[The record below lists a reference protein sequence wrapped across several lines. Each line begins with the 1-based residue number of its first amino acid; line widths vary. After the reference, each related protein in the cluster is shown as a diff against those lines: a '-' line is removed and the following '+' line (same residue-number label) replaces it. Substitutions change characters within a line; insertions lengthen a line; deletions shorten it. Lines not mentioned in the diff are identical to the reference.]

1 MGRIIGLD
9 VGIGSLGWAVIDETN
24 RRIDDLGVRIF
35 ESGEEGASKAADR
48 ASQIRRASRAKRRL
62 NKRCKQR
69 KNRLRKILEENEI
82 ITSEEINRAYRT
94 KGFNADIW
102 RYRSEGLK
110 RKLEP
115 IELASIL
122 INFANY
128 RGYQDFYEDSEEDN
142 EGKLTS
148 AKNRIIQLFEEKKGK
163 YVTIGNMIYSDST
176 FRNPTNGDLI
186 IRNRGRKD
194 SNGKKATDY
203 KYLIDRKYLLEEA
216 DILLN
221 RQCEFGFEQLK
232 PDTISVIQECIFK
245 QRDFEEGPGPRN
257 DDPRRDSMLA
267 ATSGQQKYTGFD
279 ELIGYCPFYPNEKR
293 GNRNSQ
299 LYDMYVLINT
309 LSQFEFYNSDNRPVI
324 CPSIIID
331 EVRSG
336 LFENDGVYKKKDF
349 DQLCKKYG
357 VTVCYTGDFKS
368 KKNLISSPFIKVLTN
383 KDYFTEELIN
393 QFKQESYMDGES
405 LSSKIGYVLAKYVT
419 PRRRKDELSLIIDS
433 EEFKAMNY
441 AKSLKVCKA
450 ESGANVSFKYMRE
463 AIEAYL
469 SGVRYGDFQ
478 AKFLKNNS
486 DEHKYNYLNDNGK
499 LNPILDPDMMRNPVV
514 YRSINEVRKIVNAI
528 TSNYKDISAIHVEV
542 ARDLGKSFEQR
553 KEVTSIQKKNEESNS
568 AIKEDLINKL
578 SAEGYSVTLSDK
590 LFEKYKLWVNQEK
603 ICLYSGEAISF
614 EQLLEPT
621 AVQVDHIIPQSI
633 ILDDTLNNKVLVLTK
648 HNQDKGNKIPLQYLH
663 GDDAKSF
670 KNRVE
675 NLYRKH
681 SISKI
686 KREYLLLSEL
696 TDEVITG
703 FVDRNINDTRMISKY
718 ISNYLRVAFDGK
730 YEVNVIRGAIT
741 SKYRQ
746 MWFGRS
752 KEYEWLPSIYG
763 LEKKTRDLHYYH
775 HAIDAVVVANLSR
788 PYIEVAQDYLK
799 LTSIRKDISFH
810 EAKGNVKTSSNLED
824 DYHNELAKAI
834 DKMQKTYG
842 FSRDYSVSLLT
853 SGRVPSI
860 CEKLREEV
868 EVRVPLNIDV
878 DIRGYVDMCQDV
890 KNLRYLVKSILMEY
904 DESASEVE
912 GYTDAVNPDVLDEIN
927 ALISRIGIDK
937 VVCMKSNAQI
947 IKTTGSVDNKLP
959 AVIAKEL
966 KDFYKKIEEKS
977 IAEYI
982 RTISMYS
989 EEEYASRV
997 ATYYDDQAFVST
1009 VKMPYV
1015 SFKISRKFS
1024 DGYLSSDNPVSLS
1037 KTGFNTYKE
1046 LEDDMHNNLKSPYYV
1061 RFNKGIGEDGN
1072 FTIYDARSYYCLEV
1086 YIDDSSKYQIR
1097 GIRYVDLYRD
1107 RPSGKLVLKKPLPQQ
1122 YIHKCYIFK
1131 NEYIRVTKNG
1141 KVVNNGLG
1149 AYRSVENINHNT
1161 IKMRLYSNK
1170 NLSNRDVYI
1179 PVYDVAK
1186 LEISILGHCIGESTC
1201 GDQSLFIMVKN

>member
-148 AKNRIIQLFEEKKGK
+148 AKNRIIQLFEEKKGE

-221 RQCEFGFEQLK
+221 RQYEFGFEQLK

-245 QRDFEEGPGPRN
+245 QRDFEEGPGPRI

-336 LFENDGVYKKKDF
+336 LFENEGVYKKKDF

-393 QFKQESYMDGES
+393 QFKQESYLDEDS
-405 LSSKIGYVLAKYVT
+405 LSSKIGYVIAKYIT
-419 PRRRKDELSLIIDS
+419 PKRRKEELKQIISKEDF
-433 EEFKAMNY
+433 EAMDY
-441 AKSLKVCKA
+441 AKNIKLCKA

-463 AIEAYL
+463 AINAYFN
-469 SGVRYGDFQ
+469 GVKYGDFQ
-478 AKFLKNNS
+478 AKFLS
-486 DEHKYNYLNDNGK
+486 EHSNERKYDYIDKNGK

-514 YRSINEVRKIVNAI
+514 YRSINEVRKIVNAL
-528 TSNYKDISAIHVEV
+528 TKQYKDISAIHVEI

-553 KEVTSIQKKNEESNS
+553 KKTTASQKKNEGANDE
-568 AIKEDLINKL
+568 IKNQLINKL
-578 SAEGYSVTLSDK
+578 AAEGYSVTLSEK
-590 LFEKYKLWVNQEK
+590 LFEKYKLWILQEK
-603 ICLYSGEAISF
+603 ECLYSGNEISF

-621 AVQVDHIIPQSI
+621 AVQVDHIIPQSK
-633 ILDDTLNNKVLVLTK
+633 ILDDTLNNKVLVLTSE
-648 HNQDKGNKIPLQYLH
+648 NQNKGNNIPLQYLH
-663 GDDAKSF
+663 GDDAKRF

-675 NLYRKH
+675 NLYRKDKL
-681 SISKI
+681 SKI
-686 KREYLLLSEL
+686 KREYLLLPEL
-696 TDEVITG
+696 TDDIISG
-703 FVDRNINDTRMISKY
+703 FVSRNINDTRTIGKY
-718 ISNYLRVAFDGK
+718 VSNYLKVAFDGK
-730 YEVNVIRGAIT
+730 YKIKVLKGSVT

-746 MWFGRS
+746 LWFGRS
-752 KEYEWLPSIYG
+752 KEHDWLPSIYG

-799 LTSIRKDISFH
+799 LSSIRKDIIFN
-810 EAKGNVKTSSNLED
+810 EKKGNLKTSLALED
-824 DYHNELAKAI
+824 DYQNELAKAI
-834 DKMQKTYG
+834 EKMQIIYG
-842 FSRDYSVSLLT
+842 FPRDYSVVLLT

-860 CEKLREEV
+860 CEHLREEV

-890 KNLRYLVKSILMEY
+890 KNLRYMVKSILMEY

-912 GYTDAVNPDVLDEIN
+912 GYTDAVNPDVLDEVN

-937 VVCMKSNAQI
+937 IVCMKSNAQI
-947 IKTTGSVDNKLP
+947 IKTTGSVDNKP
-959 AVIAKEL
+959 PVVIAKEL

-977 IAEYI
+977 ITEYI

-997 ATYYDDQAFVST
+997 ANYYDDQTFVST

-1037 KTGFNTYKE
+1037 KTGFKTYKE
-1046 LEDDMHNNLKSPYYV
+1046 LEEDMNNNLKCPYYV
-1061 RFNKGIGEDGN
+1061 RFNKGIGESGN
-1072 FTIYDARSYYCLEV
+1072 YTIYDAGRYYCVEV
-1086 YIDDSSKYQIR
+1086 FADGNGKNQIR
-1097 GIRYVDLYRD
+1097 GIRFVDLYRD
-1107 RPSGKLVLKKPLPQQ
+1107 RKNGKLVLKKSLPNDCVH
-1122 YIHKCYIFK
+1122 ICYIFK
-1131 NEYIRVTKNG
+1131 NEYIKVTRNG
-1141 KVVNNGLG
+1141 KLISNGFG
-1149 AYRSVENINHNT
+1149 AYYHIESVKDNKIDV
-1161 IKMRLYSNK
+1161 RLFSNK
-1170 NLSNRDVYI
+1170 NLNNNDIKIR
-1179 PVYDVAK
+1179 VYDVTK
-1186 LEISILGHCIGESTC
+1186 IEMSILGHCVGETTC
-1201 GDQSLFIMVKN
+1201 GDQSLFITEKD